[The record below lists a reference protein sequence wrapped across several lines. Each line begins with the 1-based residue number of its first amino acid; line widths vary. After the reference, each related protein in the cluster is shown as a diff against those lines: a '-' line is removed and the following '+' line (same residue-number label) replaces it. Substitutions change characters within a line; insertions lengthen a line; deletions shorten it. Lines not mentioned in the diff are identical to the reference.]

1 MTARCKHGAKP
12 SLHAFA
18 CPRFPTPAT
27 GLPFHVVS
35 RTDARERRCGSSFK
49 RFSPSY
55 NRALLNRPRSKCSS
69 LPSLSLF
76 LPIAIANMSGERH
89 GCKRTCT
96 TLSRICIVNRKEK
109 KNEINVVG
117 SRHVENLLKR
127 HDSRTFAIPLRSSVF
142 HYSLVFHRN
151 THFANRSPNT
161 CEF

>member
-69 LPSLSLF
+69 LPSLSLI

-109 KNEINVVG
+109 KTRSTWSV
-117 SRHVENLLKR
+117 VENLLKR

-151 THFANRSPNT
+151 THFANRSPNM